1 MGEASIQESILPSK
15 SSDSNVAETSAASS
29 NNSDSEVEVLEAST
43 DQSLHK
49 GEPTEGRVE
58 ASGENSSDVDPEAL
72 NKLVTEHS
80 DSIFRLAYSIVSDR
94 ALAEDITQDTLVK
107 AWLALPSFR
116 GDGSLKGWVLR
127 IAHNTA
133 ISAIRARKA
142 IVVDPIDLVDSNP
155 TRSDLVEKKVE
166 DSEAYGEFVEALDHL
181 DELSRSILVLR
192 EVEGLSYEEISQ
204 LLKVPLPTVKTRLL
218 RSRRRLGVALKG
230 WQS

>member
-1 MGEASIQESILPSK
+1 MGEASIQESITPAK
-15 SSDSNVAETSAASS
+15 GSDSNVAETSAASS
-29 NNSDSEVEVLEAST
+29 NTSNSEVEVLNTST
-43 DQSLHK
+43 DQSSHNGK
-49 GEPTEGRVE
+49 SERRVQT
-58 ASGENSSDVDPEAL
+58 SGENRSDVDPEAL
-72 NKLVTEHS
+72 HELVTQHS

-204 LLKVPLPTVKTRLL
+204 MLKVPLPTVKTRLL